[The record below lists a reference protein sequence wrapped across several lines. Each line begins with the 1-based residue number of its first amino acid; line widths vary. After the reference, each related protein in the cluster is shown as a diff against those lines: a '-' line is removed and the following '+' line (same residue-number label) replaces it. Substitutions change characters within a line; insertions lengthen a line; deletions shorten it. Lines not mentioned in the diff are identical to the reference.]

1 MEKLKSNLV
10 KAMDEILTYMADN
23 IDDQNSS
30 TSLMGLMKAF
40 DLSSNKFFD
49 QRKQKI
55 GNLYD
60 LYGHD
65 TTNPPAREMVITNS
79 M

>member
-10 KAMDEILTYMADN
+10 KAMDEILTYTADN

-40 DLSSNKFFD
+40 DLSSNKFFY

-60 LYGHD
+60 LSGHD
-65 TTNPPAREMVITNS
+65 TTNPQAREMVITNS
-79 M
+79 K